1 MGSCGNLKRAEN
13 VRIKEAIENKKNLMA
28 KQTEETDTNVNV
40 YSTNTSKYLYVCVL
54 GEGVK
59 EIAKI

>member
-1 MGSCGNLKRAEN
+1 MGSYGNLKRAEN